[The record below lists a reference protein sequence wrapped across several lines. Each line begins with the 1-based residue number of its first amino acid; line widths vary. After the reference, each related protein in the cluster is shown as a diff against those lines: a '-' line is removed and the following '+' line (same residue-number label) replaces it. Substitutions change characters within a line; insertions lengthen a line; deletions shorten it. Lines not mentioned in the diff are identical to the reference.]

1 MNTKVRAIVTAA
13 VLAVTLGAGV
23 LIGTAVGGGDRVV
36 HRDRVVYADR
46 VQVRTPPSCLVAV
59 HDSRRIFGV
68 LYDAMGDVSSLL
80 KGSISTDAFIARMG
94 DRSRELDA
102 IGPAGQSLNDCE
114 AGR

>member
-59 HDSRRIFGV
+59 RDSRRIFGV
-68 LYDAMGDVSSLL
+68 LSDTLGDVILL
-80 KGSISTDAFIARMG
+80 LNGSINNDAFSSRMG
-94 DRSRELDA
+94 DRYRELDA
-102 IGPAGQSLNDCE
+102 IGPAAQALNDCE